1 MTVHFDVDAA
11 TLRLDRET
19 FDSLAAWVRGGEGNG
34 GHLAD
39 LRSVGAV
46 RNGRPH
52 PSLLPGLGAVA
63 DPVCRLRLWLRDGH
77 RPRKVGEGWV
87 AADAATLLLELPDGL
102 CEFVAVHPTFLPV
115 ALVNL
120 VGLGPRPRLP
130 DPSPALLAPPVLDEL
145 LDRDG
150 AGREQAARRLAAA
163 ARIEDSSW
171 LRALVTGG
179 RRMWGAD
186 ARWGSGSRGLQV
198 LDTAVGIW
206 LIEGTN
212 DGVALRPTTPTE
224 VWRRLVGLLPRQTE
238 VA

>member
-1 MTVHFDVDAA
+1 MTVQFDVDAA
-11 TLRLDRET
+11 TLRLDRDT
-19 FDSLAAWVRGGEGNG
+19 FESLAAWVRGGDSDGT
-34 GHLAD
+34 HLAE
-39 LRSVGAV
+39 LRSAGAV

-63 DPVCRLRLWLRDGH
+63 DPACRLRLWLRDGLG
-77 RPRKVGEGWV
+77 PRKVGEGWV

-130 DPSPALLAPPVLDEL
+130 APGPARLAPPVLDEL
-145 LDRDG
+145 LDRD
-150 AGREQAARRLAAA
+150 ATGREPAARLLAAA
-163 ARIEDSSW
+163 AGIDDPSW
-171 LRALVTGG
+171 VRALVTGG

-186 ARWGSGSRGLQV
+186 ARWAAGSRGLQV

-206 LIEGTN
+206 LIDSGSAEM
-212 DGVALRPTTPTE
+212 ALRPSTPTE
-224 VWRRLVGLLPRQTE
+224 VWKRLVGLLP
-238 VA
+238 A